1 MIEVT
6 QEVVRQVDADLAS
19 VVDAARR
26 SLVQVRNGHR
36 GGGAGTI
43 WHPKGLIIT
52 NAHVVGRGGP
62 VRVILPDGRE
72 FQARVLARDD
82 QRDLAALAVDAGDLP
97 AVQLGSSK
105 SLQAGQWVVA
115 VGHPWGVQGAI
126 SAGVVIGFG
135 PAGPEIRAPGRDYVL
150 VSLHL
155 RPGHSGG
162 PLVDSMG
169 RLVGINTM
177 IDGPDVGVAVPV
189 DEAKAFLREALR
201 A

>member
-1 MIEVT
+1 MMNLTQQVT
-6 QEVVRQVDADLAS
+6 QQLDTDLAS
-19 VVDAARR
+19 VVEDVRR

-43 WHPKGLIIT
+43 WHPKGLIVT
-52 NAHVVGRGGP
+52 NAHVVGRGV

-72 FQARVLARDD
+72 LLARVLAKDD
-82 QRDLAALAVDAGDLP
+82 QRDLAALVVDASDLP
-97 AVQLGSSK
+97 TVQLGDSN
-105 SLQAGQWVVA
+105 SLQPGQWVVA

-126 SAGVVIGFG
+126 TAGVVIGLG
-135 PAGPEIRAPGRDYVL
+135 PAWPDTQQPKRDYVL

-162 PLVDSMG
+162 PLVDSAG

-177 IDGPDVGVAVPV
+177 INGPDVGVAVPV
-189 DEAKAFLREALR
+189 DEVKLFLREALR